1 MKTAVIYLHIFSY
14 FIDTTQPKPVICP
27 NDESIFVYPGQ
38 KASLATPIYK
48 TTPTDTP
55 SSGSNA
61 VKPNPGGDLATKRPS
76 LILPNGESVL
86 TTRKVTLA
94 TPTYIATPTAT
105 PPSGLNAIQPT
116 PDASLNTPSTKNV
129 ESDCYFDEFDFSENE
144 QDIGKLPIIQRVTKP
159 YKESHSSA
167 NGKCSK
173 FMTKLKSTESP
184 TTPIATPIATP
195 KSGRKRD
202 IRTMLAYSGASWM
215 QYIEAPRPE
224 LTGALTV
231 RCKFCDNYT
240 SRNKSHFFQHLCE
253 NHFFDELDEELR
265 KHREVPFKC
274 PVSECD
280 FDNKNGSIFQLIKHY
295 GVYHKFVQK
304 YLVGQKAGYYVQYE
318 AKVKGQLIPKCPFGV
333 FKSTKKPTIFRKNF
347 CPSLLRKIRALY
359 TRSTL
364 YHYIIG

>member
-1 MKTAVIYLHIFSY
+1 
-14 FIDTTQPKPVICP
+14 
-27 NDESIFVYPGQ
+27 
-38 KASLATPIYK
+38 
-48 TTPTDTP
+48 
-55 SSGSNA
+55 
-61 VKPNPGGDLATKRPS
+61 
-76 LILPNGESVL
+76 
-86 TTRKVTLA
+86 
-94 TPTYIATPTAT
+94 
-105 PPSGLNAIQPT
+105 
-116 PDASLNTPSTKNV
+116 
-129 ESDCYFDEFDFSENE
+129 
-144 QDIGKLPIIQRVTKP
+144 
-159 YKESHSSA
+159 
-167 NGKCSK
+167 
-173 FMTKLKSTESP
+173 MTKLKGTESP
-184 TTPIATPIATP
+184 VTPIATPIATP

-253 NHFFDELDEELR
+253 IHFFDELDEELR

-318 AKVKGQLIPKCPFGV
+318 AQEAKEKPASATPSISKIKIKGEIRNEVKTEIKEEIIAEVEPNVEKKVENCDEIKDD
-333 FKSTKKPTIFRKNF
+333 FKVIFDDEADLDFSDDVQRALEIVENFPMAKKPKLSL
-347 CPSLLRKIRALY
+347 PSEYEDNA
-359 TRSTL
+359 
-364 YHYIIG
+364 